1 MKGTVRKKMK
11 KNQIMY
17 QWPVKA
23 HDKNMA
29 IKQMRTVT

>member
-1 MKGTVRKKMK
+1 MKGTVRK

-17 QWPVKA
+17 QWLVKA

-29 IKQMRTVT
+29 IKKMTTVT